1 MTTMDKLAQF
11 SNQEFINVETF
22 RKNGQGVPTPVWFV
36 QDGDTLYVRTVDGSG
51 KVKRIRNNPR
61 VRVMPCGVRGEPR
74 GEWVEGQ
81 ARFAG
86 ADESKKVNGLLT
98 RKYGLMKVMFE
109 LMGTFQGR
117 KYTVI
122 AINETPEG

>member
-11 SNQEFINVETF
+11 ANQQFINVETF

-61 VRVMPCGVRGEPR
+61 VRVTPCDVGGKPK

-81 ARFAG
+81 ARFAS

-122 AINETPEG
+122 AINETSEV

>member
-1 MTTMDKLAQF
+1 MDKLAQF
-11 SNQEFINVETF
+11 ANQQFINVETF
-22 RKNGQGVPTPVWFV
+22 RRNGQGVPTPVWFV

-61 VRVMPCGVRGEPR
+61 VRVMPCDVGGKSK

-86 ADESKKVNGLLT
+86 ADESKRVNGLLT
-98 RKYGLMKVMFE
+98 RKYGLMKIMFE
-109 LMGTFQGR
+109 LMGKFQGR
-117 KYTVI
+117 RYTVI
-122 AINETPEG
+122 AINL